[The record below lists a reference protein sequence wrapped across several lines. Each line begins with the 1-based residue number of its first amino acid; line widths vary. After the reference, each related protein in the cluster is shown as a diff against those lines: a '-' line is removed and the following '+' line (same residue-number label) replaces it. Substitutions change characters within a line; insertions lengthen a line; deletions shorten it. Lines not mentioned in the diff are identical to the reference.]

1 MPKIEC
7 KSCYCE
13 CHCEED
19 LHSHHFDGDLCTCE
33 ECKCEEKEFN
43 EDEFNGA

>member
-1 MPKIEC
+1 MEEC
-7 KSCYCE
+7 KSCHCE
-13 CHCEED
+13 CHCEEE

-33 ECKCEEKEFN
+33 ECKCEKPREFN